1 MPGTDLGVP
10 GIVMSTGIAAVP
22 PLAPDVL
29 PMHQQWKPR
38 GGSLNPPP
46 IFLAAG
52 GMKVLVSMLQS
63 PEEKVQLQAVGALSE
78 ACNGNPSNQVPFPL
92 RPLPPP
98 QPVVAKQTQDS
109 ARHGKMVTWSGASGT
124 DGVGE
129 RGGHAGAGAAHAQW
143 DRHGSVQGRRCH
155 LRRLHGLPPAS
166 RLLLSVADCGTTR
179 TQDVIKA
186 DGVLC
191 LLELLGSPDQHMQEN
206 AATALAVIVKQHT
219 CGLWRAR
226 AVCQTACRES
236 ESQIQRRVARS
247 RVALPLSPAST
258 CPAAGDEALCGVL
271 PAQGRQVQRG
281 GRCGAGAVLFV
292 ARDPT
297 HAPHRIPETHTPAI
311 LARALCLSP
320 PSTPRRSGPRGG

>member
-1 MPGTDLGVP
+1 MGAGAAALAADGRAGDAEARWTLLHVRAREPCDPLALTPDFCVVGWWLLGMRFAMPGTDLGVP

-179 TQDVIKA
+179 TSVSCCV
-186 DGVLC
+186 GVC
-191 LLELLGSPDQHMQEN
+191 
-206 AATALAVIVKQHT
+206 
-219 CGLWRAR
+219 
-226 AVCQTACRES
+226 
-236 ESQIQRRVARS
+236 
-247 RVALPLSPAST
+247 
-258 CPAAGDEALCGVL
+258 
-271 PAQGRQVQRG
+271 
-281 GRCGAGAVLFV
+281 
-292 ARDPT
+292 
-297 HAPHRIPETHTPAI
+297 
-311 LARALCLSP
+311 
-320 PSTPRRSGPRGG
+320 